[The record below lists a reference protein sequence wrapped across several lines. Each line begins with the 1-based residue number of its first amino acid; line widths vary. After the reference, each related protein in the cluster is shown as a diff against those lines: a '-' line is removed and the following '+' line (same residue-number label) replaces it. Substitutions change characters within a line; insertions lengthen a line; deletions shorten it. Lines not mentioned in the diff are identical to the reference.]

1 MSAWQRLSPLEG
13 PSDAHNMESWI
24 HTPVDGVVRHYPV
37 RVTNGKPFDVLSLK
51 GTHLTE
57 TRDYAAFLRK
67 TAAKLYA
74 PDAPRRTVAAC
85 PCCGAETKSHSRQ
98 RFSFMGIPFHRCDVC
113 GHGFVLEQPSEAVLN
128 TVFADSED
136 HSATYVERES
146 LEARMR
152 EIITPKVDW
161 TVSVYSE
168 CHGRNPRSGI
178 DVGAGGGHF
187 VEGMRRAGLDATG
200 YELSRAS
207 HRFAAEAF
215 GIELLDEN
223 FLRAPA
229 EPVDL
234 VTFWG
239 LLEYTPEPRR
249 FPDAARRRLE
259 HDNGLLV
266 VEVPRLDCLGTAV
279 QAQNPFSIAR
289 HMDPTSHVNTFSDA
303 SLATALVETG
313 FVPVAAWYFG
323 MDVYELLIQAALRLD
338 DATVVDRLADMIP
351 ALQQTLDLGR
361 QCDDLVLAA
370 VPAA

>member
-1 MSAWQRLSPLEG
+1 MSAWQRLAPLEG
-13 PSDAHNMESWI
+13 ASDTDNIERWI
-24 HTPVDGVVRHYPV
+24 YTSAEGVVSNYPV
-37 RVTNGKPFDVLSLK
+37 RVTNGKPFDVLRLK
-51 GTHLTE
+51 GTNLAD
-57 TRDYAAFLRK
+57 TRDYVAFLRE

-85 PCCGAETKSHSRQ
+85 PCCGAKTKTHSRQ
-98 RFSFMGIPFHRCDVC
+98 RFSFLGIPFHRCDIC
-113 GHGFVLEQPSEAVLN
+113 GHGFVLAQPAESVLN

-136 HSATYVERES
+136 HSAIYVDRES
-146 LEARMR
+146 LEARMH
-152 EIITPKVDW
+152 EIITPKVEW
-161 TVSVYSE
+161 TVAVYSE
-168 CHGRNPRSGI
+168 FHRRNPRSGI

-187 VEGMRRAGLDATG
+187 VEGMRRAGLAAKG

-207 HRFAAEAF
+207 HKFAAEAF
-215 GIELLDEN
+215 AIELLDED
-223 FLRAPA
+223 FLNART
-229 EPVDL
+229 ESVDL

-249 FPDAARRRLE
+249 FLDAARRSLD
-259 HDNGLLV
+259 HGKGLLV

-279 QAQNPFSIAR
+279 QSQNPFAIAR
-289 HMDPTSHVNTFSDA
+289 HMDPTSHINTFSDA

-338 DATVVDRLADMIP
+338 DTTVVDRLADMIP

-370 VPAA
+370 IPAA